1 MTEVTFDHGIFDQQ
15 PGLENLGC
23 RSKIPLSNVTV
34 VKHHW
39 WSKVPWSNVT
49 CGQDF
54 LISIVDQKSGGQM
67 SLAVKGPA
75 VKRLLR
81 SSFSNLAGPSK
92 ILQLNVS
99 AVKCPAVKCH
109 LRSNVPRSNVTCGQ
123 MSRGQ
128 MSRGQMSRGQMSLA
142 VKCPAVKCQLRS
154 NVPRSNVTVVK
165 CLKILKWSKVRGQMS
180 RGQMRLWSYETQSGE
195 VQDLCCV

>member
-1 MTEVTFDHGIFDQQ
+1 MTEVTFDRGIFS
-15 PGLENLGC
+15 NLGC
-23 RSKIPLSNVTV
+23 RSKIPPSNVTV
-34 VKHHW
+34 VKRHW

-92 ILQLNVS
+92 ILRLNVS
-99 AVKCPAVKCH
+99 AVKCSAGKRH
-109 LRSNVPRSNVTCGQ
+109 WRSKVPWSNVTWGQ
-123 MSRGQ
+123 R
-128 MSRGQMSRGQMSLA
+128 SRGQMSLA

-154 NVPRSNVTVVK
+154 NVT
-165 CLKILKWSKVRGQMS
+165 
-180 RGQMRLWSYETQSGE
+180 
-195 VQDLCCV
+195 